1 MEYHTHKMIEI
12 QIKRHPESRN
22 DTRKSNTTTFWSTTL
37 IPTSTVYH
45 KINQV
50 PNMIT
55 TTNTSRTHA
64 TNNIYYGSNYTINS
78 INRNYK
84 HLQLIQYFKHNIA
97 ITHGK
102 RYNNIKHA
110 IYTDE
115 FNNNYLICLNE
126 NTTNISN
133 SLQTIKKIE
142 KLAKSLNINKKTYL
156 RAIFLSEIF
165 ICLITQ
171 LWNITNIK
179 PLHLLEKIIDI
190 TALSATL
197 IMKAGLLHDPI
208 FLIMTGHLGKD
219 RKEFKKIP
227 KESRIFNIQNQN
239 LYYDSYFNANNS
251 NKYFL
256 SRNYSKRFH
265 RKITLYFNDSCIINP
280 LIPKHEWIKNLS
292 QEYYTIDNNK
302 QCLGRIISAHTFYNY
317 GFFIV
322 KAPQIVQFRNAVIP
336 NEMGRI
342 YVTHYDITPQ
352 TLVTQILTKTIDI
365 TKENILTRYNRS
377 KKIKIICKKLLNFK
391 IPGLTK

>member
-1 MEYHTHKMIEI
+1 MIEI

-22 DTRKSNTTTFWSTTL
+22 DTRKTDTTTFWSTTL
-37 IPTSTVYH
+37 TPTSTVNH
-45 KINQV
+45 RNSKV
-50 PNMIT
+50 PNIIT
-55 TTNTSRTHA
+55 TIDTCRTHS
-64 TNNIYYGSNYTINS
+64 TNNIYYGTNYTTNTIK
-78 INRNYK
+78 RNYK
-84 HLQLIQYFKHNIA
+84 HLQLIQYFKHSIA

-115 FNNNYLICLNE
+115 LNNNYLICLNE

-133 SLQTIKKIE
+133 SLQTIKNLEKI
-142 KLAKSLNINKKTYL
+142 AQSLNLNKKTYL

-171 LWNITNIK
+171 LWNINNIK
-179 PLHLLEKIIDI
+179 PSHLLEKIIDI

-197 IMKAGLLHDPI
+197 IMKAGLLHDPV

-219 RKEFKKIP
+219 RKQFKKIP
-227 KESRIFNIQNQN
+227 KASRTFNIQNQN
-239 LYYDSYFNANNS
+239 LYYDTYFNVNNS

-256 SRNYSKRFH
+256 SMNYSQRFH
-265 RKITLYFNDSCIINP
+265 RKLTLYFNDSCIINP
-280 LIPKHEWIKNLS
+280 LIPKHDWIKNLS
-292 QEYYTIDNNK
+292 QEYYTIDNNS
-302 QCLGRIISAHTFYNY
+302 QCLGRVISAHTFYNY

-322 KAPQIVQFRNAVIP
+322 KAPQVIQFRNAVIP

-342 YVTHYDITPQ
+342 YITHYDITPQ
-352 TLVTQILTKTIDI
+352 TLVTRILTRSIDI
-365 TKENILTRYNRS
+365 TKDNILSKNRS
-377 KKIKIICKKLLNFK
+377 KKMKIICKKLLNFE